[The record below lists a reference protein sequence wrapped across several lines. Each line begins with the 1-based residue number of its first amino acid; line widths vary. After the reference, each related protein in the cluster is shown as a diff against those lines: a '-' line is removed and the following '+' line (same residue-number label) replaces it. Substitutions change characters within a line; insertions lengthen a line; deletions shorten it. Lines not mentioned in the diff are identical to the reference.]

1 MRKDEVSGGLGAETP
16 MRTSKISGTAH
27 IIAQAHQLTIEQQ
40 QPHRENLPSVVC
52 DRKEYDERTSTSEHL
67 HSAHPAQAIPIVR
80 RYPVLRQLLL
90 RFLSNPLLFIA
101 NSRRLNS

>member
-1 MRKDEVSGGLGAETP
+1 MRKESGGLGAETP

-27 IIAQAHQLTIEQQ
+27 IIAQAQLTIEQQ

-80 RYPVLRQLLL
+80 QYPVLRQLLL

-101 NSRRLNS
+101 NSRRLNSWP